1 VTVVDVSR
9 PAGGS
14 ADIVYVLTVLQAAF
28 VLLAAMGEMILM
40 GANGA
45 YLVFPVAK
53 MVLLFWLAT
62 KIVSGRRWAMI
73 TMIVIQSITLA
84 GFAAQLL
91 AALVPS
97 IGLTVNL
104 AGLVTNLV
112 MPIGVIVLCVR
123 SMPPRTR
130 PVGPVP
136 TILAAPPQDPFFPA
150 PIVDEATT
158 VRNLARDDDFGRGA
172 SLPAPQLASG
182 SWRMEQ
188 LG

>member
-1 VTVVDVSR
+1 MPHGGLTTHRHRERVTVVDVRR

-14 ADIVYVLTVLQAAF
+14 ADIVYVLCVLQAAF
-28 VLLAAMGEMILM
+28 VLLAAVGEMILM

-45 YLVFPVAK
+45 FLVFPVAK
-53 MVLLFWLAT
+53 MWLLFWLGA

-73 TMIVIQSITLA
+73 TLIVVQSVTLA
-84 GFAAQLL
+84 GFGAQLL

-123 SMPPRTR
+123 SMPPKPR
-130 PVGPVP
+130 PAGAAPVLVATP
-136 TILAAPPQDPFFPA
+136 PPQDPFFPA
-150 PIVDEATT
+150 PIVDETT
-158 VRNLARDDDFGRGA
+158 AVRDLSRGEE
-172 SLPAPQLASG
+172 
-182 SWRMEQ
+182 RVR
-188 LG
+188 